1 MLPYARVHRS
11 GHPAS
16 QPYYSVLHEGLIG
29 VSGEHGLQEITYADA
44 IKSGVPKTIENV
56 IGGWLGI
63 TDKYWATALVPD
75 QKAAY
80 RAMYSALKAN
90 DRQTKTRF
98 KRTICSAPSSFRRAP
113 AKASKRISMP
123 APSSRR

>member
-1 MLPYARVHRS
+1 MRACIGS

-16 QPYYSVLHEGLIG
+16 QPFYLLHEGLIG

-56 IGGWLGI
+56 TGGWLGI

-80 RAMYSALKAN
+80 RAMYSALKGG
-90 DRQTKTRF
+90 D
-98 KRTICSAPSSFRRAP
+98 
-113 AKASKRISMP
+113 ASR
-123 APSSRR
+123 